1 MDVID
6 YLKPRF
12 VLMENVVDLYRLRFL
27 VWGARPSETLP
38 PFPLPRHD
46 VIKRVHAPVHF
57 KMNVVDFEEGQWLE
71 LRQRLYLEDA
81 IFDLPPVRVSL
92 ISSEK
97 GCKSSR
103 KGAICGALLISSKKG
118 CNILAKWC
126 NMWCTSNILVERMQY
141 PRERV
146 RVLLIKSAC
155 FPNILGERVQSS
167 RKGACFTNILGERV
181 RVSEGACFE
190 RVQYPRERR
199 KDAISSRKGA
209 ICGALLISSKKGCN
223 ILAKGGC
230 VFRKDAISSRKGACF
245 TNILGEMVQYPR
257 KRVHVSLISSDFACN
272 MGCTSNILGE
282 RMQYPR
288 KRVRVSL
295 ISSEKGFN
303 ILAKECGAI
312 SSRKGACFTNILGER
327 VQYPRERVHVS
338 LISSE
343 KGCVVFQ
350 RVRVSEI

>member
-46 VIKRVHAPVHF
+46 VIKCVHAPVHF

-71 LRQRLYLEDA
+71 LRQRLCLGDA
-81 IFDLPPVRVSL
+81 IFDLLP
-92 ISSEK
+92 K

-181 RVSEGACFE
+181 RVSEGACLE
-190 RVQYPRERR
+190 RVQYPRER
-199 KDAISSRKGA
+199 GA
-209 ICGALLISSKKGCN
+209 CFTN
-223 ILAKGGC
+223 ILGERVQYPRK
-230 VFRKDAISSRKGACF
+230 KDAISSRKGACF

-288 KRVRVSL
+288 ERVRVSL

>member
-1 MDVID
+1 MDVND

-38 PFPLPRHD
+38 PFPLPMHD

-71 LRQRLYLEDA
+71 LRQILYLGDA
-81 IFDLPPVRVSL
+81 IFDLPPGACFTNILGERVQ
-92 ISSEK
+92 
-97 GCKSSR
+97 
-103 KGAICGALLISSKKG
+103 
-118 CNILAKWC
+118 ILAKGC
-126 NMWCTSNILVERMQY
+126 NMWCTSNILEERMQY
-141 PRERV
+141 PREM
-146 RVLLIKSAC
+146 SAC

-230 VFRKDAISSRKGACF
+230 VFRKGAISSRKGACF

-288 KRVRVSL
+288 ER
-295 ISSEKGFN
+295 
-303 ILAKECGAI
+303 
-312 SSRKGACFTNILGER
+312 GACFTNILGER
-327 VQYPRERVHVS
+327 VRVSEGGACFERVQYPRERVRAS

-343 KGCVVFQ
+343 KGCNILAKGCLFH
-350 RVRVSEI
+350 